1 MGPASN
7 DPDERFADRY
17 LALSAEAAIEAE
29 LEVLGT
35 DYRANGYSTR
45 AQVDEIGDRLDLR
58 AGERLLDLGSGCGYP
73 GLYLAQRH
81 GCSVATVD
89 PVANGVAAGAARAH
103 RDGLDD
109 RHLAVIGA
117 GASLPFRSESFD
129 SIVHIDVMC

>member
-7 DPDERFADRY
+7 DPDERFSDRY
-17 LALSAEAAIEAE
+17 AALSAEAAIEAE

-45 AQVDEIGDRLDLR
+45 AQVDEIGDRLGLM
-58 AGERLLDLGSGCGYP
+58 AGEHLLDLGSGCGYP

-89 PVANGVAAGAARAH
+89 PVTNGVVTAAARASSDH
-103 RDGLDD
+103 LDD
-109 RHLAVIGA
+109 RHLAVIAA
-117 GASLPFRSESFD
+117 GAALPFRSASFD
-129 SIVHIDVMC
+129 AIVHVDVMC